1 MFNRQK
7 DMVKPGILFLA
18 LALTLGLAAQEE
30 KRLPPKLDPAAAQL
44 VFDSGR
50 FQSRISGPKGIG
62 VLASDLSLYG
72 MGGQAMGFAAKSEE
86 AKTFLIGSF
95 YSECIAYVRGGKPEL
110 ALDRLKA
117 IEKEFIIMG
126 VTNSVYGFVSKIENA
141 ITTKKYEPAVLLD
154 FFALFQPVY
163 EEFLKSKG
171 QDRLTLFQAGSW
183 LMDMGL
189 AAAAQDK
196 TLLKQPQVLNYF
208 IAEMKRMD
216 APKGVQDSL
225 AEISA
230 ISAKKEIADR
240 DAAQVLKLIKKIQS
254 VLG

>member
-1 MFNRQK
+1 MFKLFRNK
-7 DMVKPGILFLA
+7 AVMGIFVAVLA
-18 LALTLGLAAQEE
+18 LGLAAVAQEQ
-30 KRLPPKLDPAAAQL
+30 KRELPKVDPATAQP
-44 VFDSGR
+44 VFDSTG
-50 FQSRISGPKGIG
+50 FQSRIAAPKGFG
-62 VLASDLSLYG
+62 GLANDLSLYG
-72 MGGQAMGFAAKSEE
+72 KGGQAMGFAAKSEE

-95 YSECIAYVRGGKPEL
+95 YSECIAYVHAGKGDL

-117 IEKEFIIMG
+117 IENEFIAMG
-126 VTNSVYGFVSKIENA
+126 VPTSVYNFISKIENA
-141 ITTKKYEPAVLLD
+141 IATKKYDKAVLLD

-163 EEFLKSKG
+163 EDYLKSKG
-171 QDRLTLFQAGSW
+171 QDRLILFQAGSW

-189 AAAAQDK
+189 AAAAQDT
-196 TLLKQPQVLNYF
+196 TLLKQPRTLTYF

-230 ISAKKEIADR
+230 ISGKKELAAR
-240 DAAQVLKLIKKIQS
+240 DADQVLKLIKKIQT